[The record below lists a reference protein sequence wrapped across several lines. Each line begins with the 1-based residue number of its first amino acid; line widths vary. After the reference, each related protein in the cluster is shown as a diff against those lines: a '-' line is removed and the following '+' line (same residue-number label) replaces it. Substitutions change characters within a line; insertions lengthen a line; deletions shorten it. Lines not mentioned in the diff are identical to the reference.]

1 MFTAKTEGAVKLEQ
15 VLDDGLAPPDRII
28 GITAEISTP
37 VYTLHKM
44 AQLTLQYTHYTEWH
58 S

>member
-1 MFTAKTEGAVKLEQ
+1 MVKDIVVKKPVIIISRVKVEQ

-37 VYTLHKM
+37 VYTANTCWQCRL
-44 AQLTLQYTHYTEWH
+44 
-58 S
+58 